1 MVAGETGRLTLNALS
16 HVAVVLRHVNGNA
29 TIQVRH
35 TVGYRAQE
43 TKMKLSRVTL
53 TYVQVVTC
61 SNLFYMTLTFTLH
74 VPSVAL
80 LFPLLPFVG
89 YDGLA

>member
-1 MVAGETGRLTLNALS
+1 MVAGETGHLTLNAQT
-16 HVAVVLRHVNGNA
+16 HVAEVLRHVNGNA

-35 TVGYRAQE
+35 TVGFHAQE

-61 SNLFYMTLTFTLH
+61 SNFFLH
-74 VPSVAL
+74 YAYTYIARV
-80 LFPLLPFVG
+80 FC
-89 YDGLA
+89 GLALPVVAVCRL

>member
-1 MVAGETGRLTLNALS
+1 MVAGETGHLTLNAQT
-16 HVAVVLRHVNGNA
+16 HVAEVLRHVNGNA

-35 TVGYRAQE
+35 TVGFHAQE

-61 SNLFYMTLTFTLH
+61 SNLFYITLTLILH
-74 VPSVAL
+74 VSSVVL

-89 YDGLA
+89 YDGLV